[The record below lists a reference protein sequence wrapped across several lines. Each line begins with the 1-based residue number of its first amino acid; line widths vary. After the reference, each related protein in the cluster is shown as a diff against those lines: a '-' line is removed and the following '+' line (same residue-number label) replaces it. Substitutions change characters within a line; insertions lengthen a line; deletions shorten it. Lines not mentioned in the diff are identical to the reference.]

1 MTDDAP
7 HVADNLLPTAE
18 AVHAGEVSVSFENGP
33 TVRAKVGEALLDIA
47 EASQVPIESGCRM
60 GMCGSDPVRILEGED
75 NLSAMRSAER
85 RTLGRL
91 GLAGCRMACVARVQ
105 GPVSLRMHPV
115 LDDEPAQAAAAEE
128 PPTDRARGTLR
139 ESIRRV
145 VVVGT
150 GVAGVTAAEEL
161 RKVLPDASLALVGE
175 EPYDFYN
182 RMAITRLVSESISI
196 DSLYLNRRDWA
207 ESRRIDCRRGVAV
220 VAIDRARREVEI
232 ETGERFPYDRLV
244 LATGSRPLIPPI
256 EDFGVAGSFALRTI
270 GDAVQIQQHIRAR
283 RCETAVVVGAGLL
296 GLESAYNIAQLGV
309 RVFVLDRGPWPLS
322 RQLDEHAG
330 GILWQML
337 HDLGIETLASAEA
350 RRLLDGG
357 QVSGI
362 ELLDGSSIPAQ
373 LALVTTGVEP
383 NVQLARAAG
392 LAVEVGVSVDDG
404 MRTSDP
410 HVFAVGDVADH
421 GGRCHGLWPAS
432 VDQAHV
438 AVQSLVGEEAAFE
451 ASIPPARLKVPG
463 IDLLSV
469 GAIDARGPD
478 AHTVVI
484 TDHGSRGYRKLV
496 VEDGRVAG
504 AIVLGSPELFDD
516 VTRAVE
522 VRLEV
527 GADLDALDHGDW
539 RSLSRAA

>member
-7 HVADNLLPTAE
+7 HVADNLLPAAE
-18 AVHAGEVSVSFENGP
+18 AVHAGEISVSFENGP
-33 TVRAKVGEALLDIA
+33 TVRAKVGDALLDIA

-60 GMCGSDPVRILEGED
+60 GMCGSDPVRILEGEE

-85 RTLGRL
+85 RTLDRL

-105 GPVSLRMHPV
+105 GPVSLRVHPS
-115 LDDEPAQAAAAEE
+115 LDDEAAQSTAVDDRPAGR
-128 PPTDRARGTLR
+128 TFRD
-139 ESIRRV
+139 SIRRV

-161 RKVLPDASLALVGE
+161 RKVLPDASLVLVGE

-207 ESRRIDCRRGVAV
+207 ESRRIDYRRGVAV
-220 VAIDRARREVEI
+220 VAIDRTRSEVET

-244 LATGSRPLIPPI
+244 LATGSRPFIPAI
-256 EDFGVAGSFALRTI
+256 EGFGVAGSFALRTI
-270 GDAVQIQQHIRAR
+270 DDAVQIQQYIRAR
-283 RCETAVVVGAGLL
+283 RCESAVVVGAGLL

-309 RVFVLDRGPWPLS
+309 RVSVLDRGPWPLS

-330 GILWQML
+330 SILWQML
-337 HDLGIETLASAEA
+337 HDLGIEILASAEA
-350 RRLLDGG
+350 RRLLVGG

-362 ELLDGSSIPAQ
+362 ELLDGRSIPAQ

-383 NVQLARAAG
+383 NVHLARAAG
-392 LAVEVGVSVDDG
+392 LAVAVGVSVNDA

-410 HVFAVGDVADH
+410 NVFAVGDVADH

-438 AVQSLVGEEAAFE
+438 AVQSLVGGEAAFE

-469 GAIDARGPD
+469 GAIHALGRD
-478 AHTVVI
+478 AHKVVL

-539 RSLSRAA
+539 SSLSRAA